1 MQLDWTTFILEI
13 VNFLVLVWILRRFLY
28 RPVMNVVAQRRAAI
42 TQDLQAAQAT
52 QEQAKSLQAQ
62 YENRLADWQQE
73 REMARQQLRDEI
85 EAERQKLLAQLQTE
99 LAEQRHKEQVLAQR
113 RDENL
118 LREARHQAQALT
130 TQFAARLLGRLAAP
144 DLEERLLQMLLEDLP
159 RLPEAQRKTLAAAQ
173 RDSQAPVQVSSA
185 FPMNE
190 AQRQALGAA
199 LQQTLDTAVACE
211 FLEDPALL
219 AGVSVHIGSHYLQ
232 ANLKEELRFFGDV
245 LRHED

>member
-1 MQLDWTTFILEI
+1 MELDWTTFILEI

-42 TQDLQAAQAT
+42 AQDLQDAQAT

-73 REMARQQLRDEI
+73 RETARQQLRDEI
-85 EAERQKLLAQLQTE
+85 EAERQKLLAQLQAE

-118 LREARHQAQALT
+118 LREARQQAQVLS
-130 TQFAARLLGRLAAP
+130 TQFAAKLLGRLAAP
-144 DLEERLLQMLLEDLP
+144 ELEERLLEMLLEDLP

-173 RDSQAPVQVSSA
+173 RDSQAPVKVSSA
-185 FPMNE
+185 FPMSD
-190 AQRQALGAA
+190 AQRQAVH
-199 LQQTLDTAVACE
+199 TAVQKMLGMAADCE
-211 FLEDPALL
+211 FREDPALL

-232 ANLKEELRFFGDV
+232 ANLKEELRFFDDA
-245 LRHED
+245 LRHEQ